1 MAVENR
7 RSLDYHSKWQYD
19 MAEVELFDW
28 SYSEPVKKCMVL
40 KHMTQNNLQIVYMQ
54 NQCNRIQKQR
64 KLKNSLKMG
73 DFYMWFVLIQMCDF
87 NIVNICCDGSQRRC
101 GNIYRSWT
109 PT

>member
-1 MAVENR
+1 
-7 RSLDYHSKWQYD
+7 

-28 SYSEPVKKCMVL
+28 SYSEPEKKFMIL
-40 KHMTQNNLQIVYMQ
+40 KHMAQNNLQIVYMQ
-54 NQCNRIQKQR
+54 TNTKYKSIQTNTQKQTHT
-64 KLKNSLKMG
+64 KSKKTKKNSLKMG
-73 DFYMWFVLIQMCDF
+73 DFYMWFVLIQMSDF